1 MPSQPGGMTMAE
13 KILAEHASHDTV
25 RPGQVVEVPVDV
37 AMAHEACAQL
47 VGPFEEMGAQRVWDK
62 EKIVIPIDHW
72 VPASSESSARLHHIV
87 RDFVDAHDLPHF
99 YDVGGGH
106 GICHQ
111 ILLEE
116 GFCLPG
122 DIVVGTDSHTN
133 MAGAAGSFACGIGP
147 TEMASVFAL
156 GEAWFK
162 VPPTIRIELTGSY
175 GFPVMSKD
183 LILHLLG
190 ELTTRGGLYK
200 SIEFGGPGLA
210 SMPMYQRMTI
220 TNMTT
225 ELGAKAGMIE
235 PDDETFRYLESLPE
249 IKNGREDD
257 VRTHQDLGS
266 DPDATFEKT
275 LRVDLDDLDPLVARP
290 QSPDNVH
297 TVESTDTGQV
307 DQVFVGSCTNARLE
321 DLRVVA
327 SILEGETLASG
338 TRLLVYPAS
347 QRIYREG
354 MKEGIAEAVM
364 EAGGVYNASSCGACF
379 GGMGGV
385 LDAGEVCVSTSN
397 RNFPGRMGHVESQS
411 YLVSPVTAAVTALYG
426 ELVDPR
432 DHLSK
437 NEWSDVDKASQEGL
451 QALA

>member
-1 MPSQPGGMTMAE
+1 MAE
-13 KILAEHASHDTV
+13 KILAQHADEESLH
-25 RPGQVVEVPVDV
+25 PGQVVEVPVDV

-47 VGPFEEMGAQRVWDK
+47 VGPFEEMGAEEVWDR

-87 RDFVDAHDLPHF
+87 RDFVDEHDLPHF
-99 YDVGGGH
+99 YDIGGGH

-133 MAGAAGSFACGIGP
+133 MAGAVGSFACGIGP

-162 VPPTIRIELTGSY
+162 VPETIRVQLTGGY
-175 GFPVMSKD
+175 EFPVMSKD

-190 ELTTRGGLYK
+190 ELTTRGGIYK
-200 SIEFGGPGLA
+200 SIEFGGPGLS

-235 PDDETFRYLESLPE
+235 PDRETMRYLEELPE
-249 IKNGREDD
+249 IKNGREDEL
-257 VRTHQDLGS
+257 REHEDLAS
-266 DPDATFEKT
+266 DEDATFERT
-275 LRVDLDDLDPLVARP
+275 VNVDLDQLEPLVARP

-297 TVESTDTGQV
+297 PVAETSTGKV

-327 SILEGETLASG
+327 SILEGQTLADG

-354 MKEGIAEAVM
+354 MQEGIAEAIM
-364 EAGGVYNASSCGACF
+364 DAGGVYNVSSCGACF

-397 RNFPGRMGHVESQS
+397 RNFPGRMGHVESHS
-411 YLVSPVTAAVTALYG
+411 YLVSPVTAAVTGLYG

-437 NEWSDVDKASQEGL
+437 NEWKRVDQASQEGL
-451 QALA
+451 KALA

>member
-1 MPSQPGGMTMAE
+1 MTVAE
-13 KILAEHASHDTV
+13 KILADHANEDQL

-47 VGPFEEMGAQRVWDK
+47 VKPFSEMGAEEVWDRD
-62 EKIVIPIDHW
+62 KIVIPIDHW
-72 VPASSESSARLHHIV
+72 VPASDESSARLHGIV
-87 RDFVDAHDLPHF
+87 REFVDKHDLHHF
-99 YDVGGGH
+99 YDIGNH

-111 ILLEE
+111 ILVEE

-133 MAGAAGSFACGIGP
+133 MAGATGSFACGIGP

-162 VPPTIRIELTGSY
+162 VPPTIRVNLEGSY
-175 GFPVMSKD
+175 DFPVMSKD
-183 LILHLLG
+183 VILRLLE
-190 ELTTRGGLYK
+190 ELTTQGGVYK

-210 SMPMYQRMTI
+210 SMPMYQRLTI

-225 ELGAKAGMIE
+225 ELGASAGMIE
-235 PDDETFRYLESLPE
+235 PDEITLDYLEGLPD
-249 IKNGREDD
+249 IKNGRRDEIHDNA
-257 VRTHQDLGS
+257 DLAS
-266 DPDATFEKT
+266 DPDAEFERT
-275 LRVDLDDLDPLVARP
+275 VNLDLDALEPLVARP
-290 QSPDNVH
+290 QSPDNVYP
-297 TVESTDTGQV
+297 VADTNTGPV

-327 SILEGETLASG
+327 EILQGEKVHRD

-347 QRIYREG
+347 QRIYRDAMDEG
-354 MKEGIAEAVM
+354 VANVITS
-364 EAGGVYNASSCGACF
+364 AGGVFNPSSCGACF

-385 LDAGEVCVSTSN
+385 LDEGEVCVSTSN
-397 RNFPGRMGHVESQS
+397 RNFPGRMGHVESMS

-437 NEWSDVDKASQEGL
+437 QDWKRVDEASQNGL
-451 QALA
+451 EAKA